1 MRKKG
6 LKSHI
11 EAKKYKIWN
20 NIYINRRKLVKKK
33 DMERHS
39 ISRRVLFLE
48 GIKIECP
55 IKTADDSQANHYKPA
70 KNAINEVFVFDS
82 ANYIISVGD

>member
-11 EAKKYKIWN
+11 EAKKYEIWN
-20 NIYINRRKLVKKK
+20 NIYIDRRKLVKKK
-33 DMERHS
+33 DTERHS

-48 GIKIECP
+48 GIKIERP
-55 IKTADDSQANHYKPA
+55 IKTVDDSQANHYKPA
-70 KNAINEVFVFDS
+70 KKCD
-82 ANYIISVGD
+82 